1 MEYVIACHD
10 CAAIQEMPPIVTGRL
25 DCWQCHA
32 VLERSRGRPLGSAL
46 ACALTTLVLLVPA
59 NLMLLMRISK
69 DGIDA
74 KAYLASG
81 VVSIWH
87 QGWPLAAVV
96 VALEAMILPFLRFGL
111 LAAALTGIMRAK
123 SGRSKSGRGKPGG
136 WAGPTFRY
144 AEMLDLWAMPDVF
157 LIGIAIGYG
166 RLATLA
172 TVHIGAGGWCFIG
185 AAATCM
191 LTRATL
197 DRRRVWRG
205 IEAPAA
211 ATGPDAF
218 GCVACDLV
226 VPAQSEGGRC
236 PRCRQRLWRRRP
248 AALSISLALTLGGMA
263 FYPVANLYPLSILQ
277 SFAGDSPH
285 RLYSAVEKLAGAH
298 LWFLAGCV
306 FTTSIA
312 IPFVKLVGIVWLV
325 VSVRTRSVRHLVLK
339 TRTFR
344 AIDELG
350 RWSTMDI
357 FTVAVYLPLIQFGQL
372 AHAKI
377 GIGLPALLAVV
388 VLTMLASERFDPR
401 LLWDAAKVNPKVH
414 PKVHQ

>member
-1 MEYVIACHD
+1 MEYVIACPD
-10 CAAIQEMPPIVTGRL
+10 CAAIQEMPRIITGRL
-25 DCWQCHA
+25 DCWQCRA

-59 NLMLLMRISK
+59 NLMLLLRISK

-87 QGWPLAAVV
+87 QGWPLMAVV
-96 VALEAMILPFLRFGL
+96 IALEAMILPFLRFGL
-111 LAAALTGIMRAK
+111 LSAALMGVLRA
-123 SGRSKSGRGKPGG
+123 RTGRGTAGG
-136 WAGPTFRY
+136 WVGPTFRY
-144 AEMLDLWAMPDVF
+144 AEMLDAWAMPDVF
-157 LIGIAIGYG
+157 LIGIAIGYS
-166 RLATLA
+166 RLAILA

-185 AAATCM
+185 ASAMCM

-197 DRRRVWRG
+197 DRRRVWRA
-205 IEAPAA
+205 IEAPSFASEP
-211 ATGPDAF
+211 GEF
-218 GCVACDLV
+218 GCAGCDLV
-226 VPAQSEGGRC
+226 VPANSEGGRC

-248 AALSISLALTLGGMA
+248 AALSVSLALTLAGMA

-277 SFAGDSPH
+277 SFAGSSPH
-285 RLYSAVEKLAGAH
+285 HLYSAVEKLVGAN
-298 LWFLAGCV
+298 LWFLAACV

-312 IPFVKLVGIVWLV
+312 IPFVKLAGIIWLV
-325 VSVRTRSVRHLVLK
+325 VSVRTCSVRHLILK

-344 AIDELG
+344 VIDELG

-372 AHAKI
+372 AHARI

-401 LLWDAAKVNPKVH
+401 LLWDAAKVTP
-414 PKVHQ
+414 